1 MGGSASDGTD
11 DNPVSRETAGITDPC
26 TQSLGRYARLVFAEN
41 ARTNLVSRRL
51 SQADVTELVQAHA
64 RLLVAAEHPGAAF
77 PNGLSGVRLLDI
89 GSGAGLPGIPLRI
102 RHPELTTVLAESRKL
117 RVQCLRKFVEE
128 LGLDHTTVVEGNVS
142 SALPASPAD
151 VMFDIVTAFG
161 VGKAVDVISVVRPFL
176 ANGGR
181 AYISIPSKPEETDV
195 ARWHLEAA
203 FHTMRADPLMGILPG
218 PRSVLRL
225 MSAG

>member
-1 MGGSASDGTD
+1 MGGSSSGGTD
-11 DNPVSRETAGITDPC
+11 DTPVSRETAGMAAPW
-26 TQSLGRYARLVFAEN
+26 TQSLDRYARLVFAEN
-41 ARTNLVSRRL
+41 AHTNLVSRRL
-51 SQADVTELVQAHA
+51 SQADVTELVRAHA
-64 RLLVAAEHPGAAF
+64 NLLVAAEHPGAAS
-77 PNGLSGVRLLDI
+77 PNGLPGVRLLDI

-128 LGLDHTTVVEGNVS
+128 LSLDHTTVVEGTVS
-142 SALPASPAD
+142 SALPTLPTG

-161 VGKAVDVISVVRPFL
+161 VGKAVDTIGLVRPFL
-176 ANGGR
+176 VNGGR
-181 AYISIPSKPEETDV
+181 AYISIPSKPEKADV

-203 FHTMRADPLMGILPG
+203 AHAMRADPLMGILQG

-225 MSAG
+225 MASG